1 YTVPAKEG
9 SIRNLTRTPGIREDY
24 ATWSPDGKW
33 IAYLSDRS
41 GEQELYVAPQDGSGK
56 EIRVTTDG
64 TMYRMPPAWSP
75 DSKKLLYADK
85 AVRLFYVDVEAKK
98 PVQIDQGKYFDIT
111 DYGWSPDSQWVTYA
125 KTAEN
130 GNNVVYVYS
139 LAEKKITPVTT
150 SFTESHGPV
159 FDPDGKYLYFL
170 SNRDYNEVL
179 GVYDLEFSNPKATR
193 VYVTTLRA
201 DTASPFAPQSDE
213 VEIKK
218 PDAAAEEA
226 KAKEAKAKE
235 GKAEAKGGKGET
247 KGGKGEAKAGE
258 KGGEKTGEKA
268 EEKKEPF
275 RMDLEG

>member
-1 YTVPAKEG
+1 
-9 SIRNLTRTPGIREDY
+9 
-24 ATWSPDGKW
+24 
-33 IAYLSDRS
+33 
-41 GEQELYVAPQDGSGK
+41 
-56 EIRVTTDG
+56 
-64 TMYRMPPAWSP
+64 
-75 DSKKLLYADK
+75 K
-85 AVRLFYVDVEAKK
+85 A
-98 PVQIDQGKYFDIT
+98 
-111 DYGWSPDSQWVTYA
+111 
-125 KTAEN
+125 AEN
-130 GNNVVYVYS
+130 QNNVVYVYS
-139 LAEKKITPVTT
+139 LADKKITPVTT
-150 SFTESHGPV
+150 SFTESHAPV

-275 RMDLEG
+275 RMDLEGIGDRIVSLPIPPGILRNLAAAKGFVYYATAPIAGLSGPLPGEGSAVHIFDF